1 MVSTVRVLLLMVW
14 ELTISPVALYAPS
27 SDSSATL
34 RVSVAT
40 TGTCVV
46 LWSPGSPRVEGS
58 LYTLLSVC
66 TIGCGPPLPG
76 YVEDHNKMLYILLH
90 YVNIHFYICH
100 LLKSFVSLYNK
111 CPWTPQKRFLLE
123 KLVKKFPAFY
133 EIWRLPI
140 SSSQQPTPCP
150 YPGPYWPSPCPPI
163 YMMENPLHYHPAI
176 YSWVFQVVSSHQFR
190 YNNPPHMPHVL
201 PTSRFLI
208 CAL

>member
-14 ELTISPVALYAPS
+14 ELTISPVALYDPS

-46 LWSPGSPRVEGS
+46 LWRSGSPRVEGS

-66 TIGCGPPLPG
+66 TIGCSPPLPG
-76 YVEDHNKMLYILLH
+76 CVQVHNKMSHILLH
-90 YVNIHFYICH
+90 YVKIHFYICH
-100 LLKSFVSLYNK
+100 LLRASSEKFCMSVYNK
-111 CPWTPQKRFLLE
+111 CPWTPQNRFLIE

-133 EIWRLPI
+133 EIWRFPI

-150 YPGPYWPSPCPPI
+150 YP
-163 YMMENPLHYHPAI
+163 ELH
-176 YSWVFQVVSSHQFR
+176 
-190 YNNPPHMPHVL
+190 
-201 PTSRFLI
+201 
-208 CAL
+208 